1 MNPMNPMKLLQIKA
15 SWEQFKARHP
25 KFPSFLN
32 AVSKGAVTEGALI
45 EMTVTTADG
54 KKFSSNLKLTPEDMQ
69 LVKDMKEMFSGPQG
83 N

>member
-1 MNPMNPMKLLQIKA
+1 MNQFNPMKLLQIKA

-32 AVSKGAVTEGALI
+32 AVSKGAVMEGTLQDMKLI
-45 EMTVTTADG
+45 
-54 KKFSSNLKLTPEDMQ
+54 NDMQ
-69 LVKDMKEMFSGPQG
+69 EMFMAQQG

>member
-15 SWEQFKARHP
+15 SREQFKARHP

-45 EMTVTTADG
+45 EMTITTADG
-54 KKFSSNLKLTPEDMQ
+54 KKYSSNLKLTPEDMQ
-69 LVKDMKEMFSGPQG
+69 LVNDMKDLFSGPQG

>member
-1 MNPMNPMKLLQIKA
+1 MKLLQIKA

-32 AVSKGAVTEGALI
+32 AVSKGAVMEGK
-45 EMTVTTADG
+45 T
-54 KKFSSNLKLTPEDMQ
+54 FSSNLKLTAEDMK
-69 LVKDMKEMFSGPQG
+69 LINDMQEMFMAQQG